1 MLDASTDQLR
11 SALDHH
17 LAGRTHEAAEI
28 YRDVLSQNP
37 NHPDA
42 LRLLGM
48 VARQDGKLDDALD
61 LIRRSIDVDPKRA
74 ETWHNLGDVMRSLN
88 RPEDAAS
95 AYTKAAEIRPD
106 WAEAHGALGNVL
118 REMGNLDRAAAEF
131 KKVIQLKPDLAAG
144 YLNLGKTRHQ
154 QSKRGEAMAAYAT
167 ALGLKPDWAEA
178 HEFLGNALWDEGR
191 LDEAVASYAKA
202 IELKPALVK
211 PRWSTGKILSRQG
224 KIVEAIR
231 HFRDAVGVDPQ
242 NANAHFLLGRM
253 LHKAGRTDEA
263 SQEYREAIRLRPD
276 TPEWRFK
283 LAALSGDG
291 SVTTAPP
298 SYVRDLFD
306 EYAPTF
312 DEHLVDKLKYRAPE
326 EILSAVL
333 AATDRRRTEFRDWD
347 ILDLG
352 CGTGLCGK
360 AFKSYAR
367 RLVGIDLSP
376 VMIHA
381 ATRRGIYDELK
392 IGDVLT
398 ALEDAESHD
407 LIVAGDVLI
416 YIGDLTHLM
425 PAVARA
431 LRPGGL
437 FAFSIE
443 GYEGD
448 GFFLHSEQRFAHSLK
463 YMRDL
468 ASSAG
473 LLELSAQ
480 KISLRRN
487 AGVDVPGC
495 IMVFARPSG
504 K

>member
-1 MLDASTDQLR
+1 MDTTQSIRQ
-11 SALDHH
+11 ALDHH

-48 VARQDGKLDDALD
+48 VARQEGKLDDALN
-61 LIRRSIDVDPKRA
+61 LIRRSIEVDPARA

-88 RPEDAAS
+88 RPDDAVS
-95 AYTKAAEIRPD
+95 AYTKAVELRPD

-118 REMGNLDRAAAEF
+118 REMGNLDRAATEF

-167 ALGLKPDWAEA
+167 AIGLKPDWAEA

-191 LDEAVASYAKA
+191 LDEAIASYAKA
-202 IELKPALVK
+202 IQLKPTLVK

-224 KIVEAIR
+224 KIDEAIG
-231 HFRDAVGVDPQ
+231 HFRDAVNVDPQ

-253 LHKAGRTDEA
+253 LHKAGRTEEA
-263 SQEYREAIRLRPD
+263 SEEYREAIRLRPD

-291 SVTTAPP
+291 SVTTAPQA
-298 SYVRDLFD
+298 YVRELFD

-312 DEHLVDKLKYRAPE
+312 DQHLVDKLKYRAPE
-326 EILSAVL
+326 EMLGAVL
-333 AATDRRRTEFRDWD
+333 AATEQREFD

-360 AFKSYAR
+360 AFKPHAR
-367 RLVGIDLSP
+367 QLIGVDLSP
-376 VMIHA
+376 VMINA
-381 ATRRGIYDELK
+381 ANQRGIYDELRT
-392 IGDVLT
+392 GDVLS
-398 ALEDAESHD
+398 ALAEPDSHD
-407 LIVAGDVLI
+407 LILAGDVLI
-416 YIGDLTHLM
+416 YIGDLTQLI
-425 PAVARA
+425 PAIARA
-431 LRPGGL
+431 LKPGGL
-437 FAFSIE
+437 FACSIE
-443 GYEGD
+443 EYEGD

-463 YMRDL
+463 YMREI
-468 ASSAG
+468 ASSSG
-473 LLELSAQ
+473 LSEVAAH
-480 KISLRRN
+480 KIPLRRN
-487 AGVDVPGC
+487 AGVDVPGY
-495 IMVFARPSG
+495 IMVFAKRAG
-504 K
+504 G